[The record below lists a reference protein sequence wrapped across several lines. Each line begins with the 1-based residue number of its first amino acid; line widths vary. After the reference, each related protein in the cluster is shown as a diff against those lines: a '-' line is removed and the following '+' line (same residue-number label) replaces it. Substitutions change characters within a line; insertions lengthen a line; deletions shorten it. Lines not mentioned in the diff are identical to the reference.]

1 TRGSSARS
9 RPGSWSCG
17 WWTSSGC
24 SCPGSTAGASRS
36 AGSIWW
42 PRSASAPSGS
52 RPSWASSA
60 PGRSCRRTIP
70 RWRRRSRMP
79 TESDRHERTDVTVRG
94 VLLAAALGLLVLALA
109 APLAADEARPPALR
123 DVGVD
128 QHLGAALPLDLA
140 FRDESGGTTLLRYY
154 FDGKPVLLS
163 LVYFGCPMLCGQ
175 SLNGLAASLKAVSFA
190 PGKEFTVLVVSFD
203 PRDTPAVAGGKK
215 AAVLARYGRLDTA
228 AGWHFLVGEQAAID
242 QLTRAVGFRYTAD
255 AASGQF
261 AHVPA
266 AIVLTPAGTISR
278 YFYGIEPA
286 PRDLRLGLVEASA
299 GKIGSAV
306 DQLLLF

>member
-1 TRGSSARS
+1 M
-9 RPGSWSCG
+9 
-17 WWTSSGC
+17 
-24 SCPGSTAGASRS
+24 
-36 AGSIWW
+36 
-42 PRSASAPSGS
+42 
-52 RPSWASSA
+52 
-60 PGRSCRRTIP
+60 RT
-70 RWRRRSRMP
+70 
-79 TESDRHERTDVTVRG
+79 
-94 VLLAAALGLLVLALA
+94 VLLAALVLALA
-109 APLAADEARPPALR
+109 PPLAADEARPPALR

-128 QHLGAALPLDLA
+128 PHLGAALPLDLA
-140 FRDESGGTTLLRYY
+140 FRDESGRTVALRDYV
-154 FDGKPVLLS
+154 DGSRPVLLS

-175 SLNGLAASLKAVSFA
+175 SLNGLAASLKALSFA

-203 PRDTPAVAGGKK
+203 PRDTPAVASGRK

-228 AGWHFLVGEQAAID
+228 TGWHFLTGEQAMID
-242 QLTRAVGFRYTAD
+242 RLTRGVGFRYTAD

-299 GKIGSAV
+299 NKIGSAV
-306 DQLLLF
+306 DQLLLFCFHYDPATGKYGALVMGAVRAGGALTLVALGTFLALAWRREARRS

>member
-17 WWTSSGC
+17 GWTSSGC

-42 PRSASAPSGS
+42 PRSASAASGS

-79 TESDRHERTDVTVRG
+79 TESDRHERTDVSVRG
-94 VLLAAALGLLVLALA
+94 VLLAAALA

-140 FRDESGGTTLLRYY
+140 FRDESGGTTLLRDY

-175 SLNGLAASLKAVSFA
+175 SLSGLAASLKAVSFA

-215 AAVLARYGRLDTA
+215 AAVLARYGRLD
-228 AGWHFLVGEQAAID
+228 
-242 QLTRAVGFRYTAD
+242 
-255 AASGQF
+255 
-261 AHVPA
+261 
-266 AIVLTPAGTISR
+266 
-278 YFYGIEPA
+278 
-286 PRDLRLGLVEASA
+286 
-299 GKIGSAV
+299 
-306 DQLLLF
+306 